1 MINLCVLSKPF
12 FYCNG
17 NRDKNT
23 SCQNLSCMS
32 TVLTELLLEKE
43 KTASKIIFLVFAVL
57 LQSRDE
63 ALEISVYPS
72 MLLMVVVG

>member
-1 MINLCVLSKPF
+1 
-12 FYCNG
+12 
-17 NRDKNT
+17 
-23 SCQNLSCMS
+23 MS
-32 TVLTELLLEKE
+32 TVLSELLLEKE